1 MKSSAGSIIEDSKT
15 ILNEMKNY
23 YQQLYTSQRQTSS
36 DLLSDVLNSGPL
48 PRLDDVSQS
57 LGEGSITE
65 AECLYAIKAFQRN
78 KTPGQTV

>member
-1 MKSSAGSIIEDSKT
+1 
-15 ILNEMKNY
+15 MKNY
-23 YQQLYTSQRQTSS
+23 YQQLYTSQRQTSHY
-36 DLLSDVLNSGPL
+36 LLSDVLNSGSL

-65 AECLYAIKAFQRN
+65 AECLSAIKAFQRN